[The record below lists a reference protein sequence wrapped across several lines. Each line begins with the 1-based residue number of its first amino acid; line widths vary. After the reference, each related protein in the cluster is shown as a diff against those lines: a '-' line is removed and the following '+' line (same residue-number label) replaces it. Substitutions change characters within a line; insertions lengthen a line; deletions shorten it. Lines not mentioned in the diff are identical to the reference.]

1 MKKNKLKRNIKKLDS
16 TSYLKLAH
24 RVDSMEFVLSQLID
38 KQEKLLSSMKKQLK
52 KAKKIKPNDLK
63 ALYQKYYYLELCF
76 SKHIFFNKYIFKHC
90 GIITK
95 KLFYKGTTFPYE

>member
-1 MKKNKLKRNIKKLDS
+1 
-16 TSYLKLAH
+16 
-24 RVDSMEFVLSQLID
+24 MELILGELIYN
-38 KQEKLLSSMKKQLK
+38 QEKLLLSMKNQLK
-52 KAKKIKPNDLK
+52 KAKKIKSNDLE

-95 KLFYKGTTFPYE
+95 KLFYKGVTFPYE